1 MLSGKDYI
9 RYSRQIML
17 DDVGDEGQEKLSSA
31 TALIIGLGG
40 LGCPAA
46 QYLAAAGI
54 GKLILVDDD
63 KVEQT
68 NLHRQI
74 LYSESQVGMP
84 KVDAA
89 SESLTRLNASI
100 EIEVRKQR
108 ATNVTL
114 PEMVKDASV
123 ILDCSDNLETRLDI
137 NQAAFNA
144 KKPLVIGA
152 AIRLEAQV
160 ISFDF
165 SKEIAGCY
173 ACLMQHTDEEAFDC
187 STAGVLGPVLGIA
200 ASMQALSAIKAI
212 TGSGFITNIWQCF
225 DGRQQKWLSIAHR
238 GVPNCPI
245 CAGHQNDS

>member
-17 DDVGDEGQEKLSSA
+17 EEVGEEGQEKLSSA

-40 LGCPAA
+40 LGCPVA

-74 LYSESQVGMP
+74 LYSESQAGMP

-89 SESLTRLNASI
+89 EESLQRLNASV
-100 EIEVRKQR
+100 EIKTQKQR
-108 ATNVTL
+108 ATHMTL
-114 PEMVKDASV
+114 PALIKEANIV
-123 ILDCSDNLETRLDI
+123 LDCSDNLETRLDI
-137 NQAAFNA
+137 NRAAFNA
-144 KKPLVIGA
+144 KKPLIIGA
-152 AIRLEAQV
+152 AIRFEAQV

-165 SKEIAGCY
+165 AMDKPGCY
-173 ACLMQHTDEEAFDC
+173 ACLMQHSDEETFDC

-200 ASMQALSAIKAI
+200 ASMQTLSAIKAI
-212 TGSGFITNIWQCF
+212 TGTGFVTNLWQCF
-225 DGRQQKWLSIAHR
+225 DGRRQKWLSIEHQ
-238 GVPNCPI
+238 GTSNCEI
-245 CAGHQNDS
+245 CGKHQNGS

>member
-17 DDVGDEGQEKLSSA
+17 EEFGEAGQEKLSAA
-31 TALIIGLGG
+31 TVLIIGLGG

-46 QYLAAAGI
+46 QYLTAAGI

-89 SESLTRLNASI
+89 KESLQRLNTSI
-100 EIEVRKQR
+100 EIETLQER
-108 ATNVTL
+108 ATNMTL
-114 PEMVKDASV
+114 PALLKDASV
-123 ILDCSDNLETRLDI
+123 VLDCNDNLETRLDI
-137 NQAAFNA
+137 NRTAFNA
-144 KKPLVIGA
+144 AKPLIIGA
-152 AIRLEAQV
+152 AIRMEAQV

-165 SKEIAGCY
+165 SKGRPGCY
-173 ACLMQHTDEEAFDC
+173 ACLMQHTDEESLDC

-200 ASMQALSAIKAI
+200 ASLQALSAIKAI
-212 TGSGFITNIWQCF
+212 TGSGFVTNLWQCF
-225 DGRQQKWLSIAHR
+225 DGRRQKWLAIEHEGA
-238 GVPNCPI
+238 PNCAI
-245 CAGHQNDS
+245 CAKHQNGS